1 MLSTLLRPRKRRA
14 DKSPFSSPFNSSPLA
29 TRNDYDRIDD
39 DVDADDYDEN
49 DGGED
54 DLETPLLPIFSA
66 AHLDKLPLYNITHS
80 CRILI
85 VQKCETTL
93 TWDQLRSPQVSQ
105 FLVKPIQSQIRKDHF
120 NRATI
125 CALVANC
132 LQFQKE
138 AQQDAGNAGVSKTRA
153 MVSEL
158 LAIRLLKEF
167 SLRELIDALSYDF
180 NPLEGLGAPEG
191 IAQLRQYNRSARI
204 STVEIAIRAQAKRFL
219 AHPLVV
225 QQLEAIWAGSIVF
238 HSAAD
243 NLHRKPPT
251 PPPTR
256 GRNGYGTIAHA
267 SAPLPAPIDNSQ
279 PSLRRSVTLYNP
291 KDASLFKLSRL
302 RVPRYRQLFST
313 VSFGVMLG
321 LFLAVLV
328 DRSTEITPLEI
339 IFWFWSAGYML
350 DELVGFSEQG
360 FGLYIM
366 SVWNAFDLG
375 ILLCFF
381 AYYVLRL
388 YGILI
393 PAARKHYTAHM
404 AYDVLASTAVL
415 LFPRA
420 FNVLDHYKYFSQLL
434 IAFRLMVQ
442 DMIAILVL
450 IVIACSGFFVA
461 FTLSF
466 SEEKA
471 EASKVAY
478 ALFQLTMGFTPAAW
492 DLWPKYNILGKAVLV
507 GFLFLCHFLIVT
519 ILITVLTNSFMAI
532 VQNANEEHQFL
543 FAVNTISMVK
553 SDALFS
559 YIPPTNLFGWV
570 ASPLRYL
577 IPFRKF
583 VRFNRTIIKITHL
596 PMLFAIF
603 AYERLFLLRNA
614 YTPMDLVERK
624 APSRGRLPAF
634 ALKNTG
640 PFSPGTRLREPSI
653 VSFHKDRALEE
664 VFRRPFDMTTR
675 TISQHSNPD
684 QRKATVVD
692 NWMQDM
698 GDEGGASP
706 PMEQPRSVLERLEN
720 RRPGVRRAQT
730 SANRISTVKRD
741 FSIASRSVMS
751 DPEDLASTIFPRPT
765 PMRIEEETDLELE
778 REDMPQETDA
788 DGDDELLTNDGDN
801 VTATGYDRTST
812 GTPDLVERKGP
823 SPNKLTAKDY
833 FEGADYQAA
842 SSVPDATRARLMSGE
857 HKRGPH
863 QRNVSQSTMVFSP
876 IVEQGYTSSASEKPA
891 KPSRPTTAKQN
902 SGDSTPLPQSAPQ
915 SSGRKTPRTS
925 NPSRP
930 RPNMPNR
937 LSQYTAP
944 NIRFDRFGDSARR
957 ANRQP
962 SFNALALDLASDFGD
977 HHRRDL
983 TPEPL
988 SPGYQ
993 PSIPAS
999 FSEQMLR
1006 ERELAQDKERRREE
1020 QRRRSQEEEKGMVGR
1035 IMLTRM
1041 NTLEEGFREILRE
1054 VRDLA
1059 HTSRGTSEAGMFNS
1073 RASLVVPPS
1082 SDGNALSRPKTP
1094 VSRAGGASE
1103 RARSPKKAKG
1113 KNKGKGKNSIN
1124 SSSEADPV
1132 SPLTVGEVVFQ
1143 ATSPTIQEPETPAT
1157 VRALST
1163 HAEEGA
1169 NEEPL
1174 DTEK

>member
-1 MLSTLLRPRKRRA
+1 
-14 DKSPFSSPFNSSPLA
+14 
-29 TRNDYDRIDD
+29 
-39 DVDADDYDEN
+39 
-49 DGGED
+49 
-54 DLETPLLPIFSA
+54 
-66 AHLDKLPLYNITHS
+66 KLPLYNITHS

-105 FLVKPIQSQIRKDHF
+105 FLVKPIQSQILKDHF

-125 CALVANC
+125 CALIANC

-180 NPLEGLGAPEG
+180 NPLEGLDATEG
-191 IAQLRQYNRSARI
+191 VVQLRQNNRNARI

-256 GRNGYGTIAHA
+256 GRNGYGTIANN
-267 SAPLPAPIDNSQ
+267 PAPQPAPVNNSQ
-279 PSLRRSVTLYNP
+279 PNIRRSVTLYNP

-313 VSFGVMLG
+313 LSFAVMLG

-375 ILLCFF
+375 ILICFF

-393 PAARKHYTAHM
+393 PAARKHYTAHL

-492 DLWPKYNILGKAVLV
+492 DLWPKYNLLGKAVLV

-596 PMLFAIF
+596 PMLFTIF
-603 AYERLFLLRNA
+603 TYERLFLMRNA
-614 YTPMDLVERK
+614 YTPMDLVEQK

-634 ALKNTG
+634 TMKNAG

-720 RRPGVRRAQT
+720 RRPGMRRAQT
-730 SANRISTVKRD
+730 SANRFATVKRD
-741 FSIASRSVMS
+741 FSTASRSVVS

-765 PMRIEEETDLELE
+765 PMRIEEETDLDLE

-801 VTATGYDRTST
+801 VTATGYDRTPT
-812 GTPDLVERKGP
+812 GTPDLVERKDP
-823 SPNKLTAKDY
+823 SPTKPTAKDY
-833 FEGADYQAA
+833 FEGADFQTA
-842 SSVPDATRARLMSGE
+842 SSVPNATRARLMSGE
-857 HKRGPH
+857 HKREPH
-863 QRNVSQSTMVFSP
+863 QRTVSHSTMVFSP
-876 IVEQGYTSSASEKPA
+876 IVEQGYNSSASEHGP

-902 SGDSTPLPQSAPQ
+902 SGGSTPLPQSAPQ
-915 SSGRKTPRTS
+915 SSGRKTPRSS

-944 NIRFDRFGDSARR
+944 NIRFDRFGDSTRR

-977 HHRRDL
+977 HRRDL

-1006 ERELAQDKERRREE
+1006 EREVALDKERRRQE

-1059 HTSRGTSEAGMFNS
+1059 HTSRGTSEAGVLNS
-1073 RASLVVPPS
+1073 RSSLVVPAS
-1082 SDGNALSRPKTP
+1082 SDAGALSRPKTP
-1094 VSRAGGASE
+1094 VSKMGGSSE
-1103 RARSPKKAKG
+1103 RARSPKKGKG
-1113 KNKGKGKNSIN
+1113 KNKSKGKNSIN
-1124 SSSEADPV
+1124 SSSEADPI
-1132 SPLTVGEVVFQ
+1132 SPLTVQESASQ
-1143 ATSPTIQEPETPAT
+1143 AVSPSTVNLPETPAT

-1169 NEEPL
+1169 QNSQT
-1174 DTEK
+1174 DTEKE

>member
-1 MLSTLLRPRKRRA
+1 
-14 DKSPFSSPFNSSPLA
+14 
-29 TRNDYDRIDD
+29 
-39 DVDADDYDEN
+39 
-49 DGGED
+49 
-54 DLETPLLPIFSA
+54 
-66 AHLDKLPLYNITHS
+66 
-80 CRILI
+80 
-85 VQKCETTL
+85 
-93 TWDQLRSPQVSQ
+93 
-105 FLVKPIQSQIRKDHF
+105 
-120 NRATI
+120 
-125 CALVANC
+125 
-132 LQFQKE
+132 
-138 AQQDAGNAGVSKTRA
+138 
-153 MVSEL
+153 
-158 LAIRLLKEF
+158 
-167 SLRELIDALSYDF
+167 
-180 NPLEGLGAPEG
+180 
-191 IAQLRQYNRSARI
+191 
-204 STVEIAIRAQAKRFL
+204 
-219 AHPLVV
+219 
-225 QQLEAIWAGSIVF
+225 
-238 HSAAD
+238 
-243 NLHRKPPT
+243 
-251 PPPTR
+251 
-256 GRNGYGTIAHA
+256 
-267 SAPLPAPIDNSQ
+267 
-279 PSLRRSVTLYNP
+279 
-291 KDASLFKLSRL
+291 
-302 RVPRYRQLFST
+302 
-313 VSFGVMLG
+313 
-321 LFLAVLV
+321 
-328 DRSTEITPLEI
+328 
-339 IFWFWSAGYML
+339 
-350 DELVGFSEQG
+350 
-360 FGLYIM
+360 
-366 SVWNAFDLG
+366 
-375 ILLCFF
+375 
-381 AYYVLRL
+381 
-388 YGILI
+388 
-393 PAARKHYTAHM
+393 
-404 AYDVLASTAVL
+404 
-415 LFPRA
+415 
-420 FNVLDHYKYFSQLL
+420 
-434 IAFRLMVQ
+434 
-442 DMIAILVL
+442 
-450 IVIACSGFFVA
+450 
-461 FTLSF
+461 
-466 SEEKA
+466 
-471 EASKVAY
+471 
-478 ALFQLTMGFTPAAW
+478 MGFTPAAW
-492 DLWPKYNILGKAVLV
+492 DLWPKYNLLGKAVLV

-596 PMLFAIF
+596 PMLFTIF
-603 AYERLFLLRNA
+603 TYERLFLMRNA
-614 YTPMDLVERK
+614 YTPMDLVEQK

-634 ALKNTG
+634 TMKNAG

-720 RRPGVRRAQT
+720 RRPGMRRAQT
-730 SANRISTVKRD
+730 SANRFATVKRD
-741 FSIASRSVMS
+741 FSTASRSVVS

-765 PMRIEEETDLELE
+765 PMRIEEETDLDLE

-801 VTATGYDRTST
+801 VTATGYDRTPT
-812 GTPDLVERKGP
+812 GTPDLVERKDP
-823 SPNKLTAKDY
+823 SPAKPTAKDY
-833 FEGADYQAA
+833 FEGADFQTA
-842 SSVPDATRARLMSGE
+842 SSVPNATRARLMSGE
-857 HKRGPH
+857 HKREPH
-863 QRNVSQSTMVFSP
+863 QRTVSHSTMVFSP
-876 IVEQGYTSSASEKPA
+876 ILEQGYNSSASEHGP

-902 SGDSTPLPQSAPQ
+902 SGGSAPLPQSAPQ
-915 SSGRKTPRTS
+915 SSGRKTPRSS

-944 NIRFDRFGDSARR
+944 NIRFDRFGDSTRR

-977 HHRRDL
+977 HRRDL

-1006 ERELAQDKERRREE
+1006 EREVALDKERRRQE

-1059 HTSRGTSEAGMFNS
+1059 HTSRGTSEAGMLNS
-1073 RASLVVPPS
+1073 RSSLVVPAS
-1082 SDGNALSRPKTP
+1082 SDAGALSRPKTP
-1094 VSRAGGASE
+1094 ISRMGGSSE
-1103 RARSPKKAKG
+1103 RARSPKKGKG
-1113 KNKGKGKNSIN
+1113 KNKSKGKNSIN
-1124 SSSEADPV
+1124 SSSEADPI
-1132 SPLTVGEVVFQ
+1132 SPLTVQESASQ
-1143 ATSPTIQEPETPAT
+1143 AVSPSTVNLPETPAT

-1169 NEEPL
+1169 QNSQT
-1174 DTEK
+1174 DTEKE

>member
-1 MLSTLLRPRKRRA
+1 
-14 DKSPFSSPFNSSPLA
+14 
-29 TRNDYDRIDD
+29 
-39 DVDADDYDEN
+39 
-49 DGGED
+49 
-54 DLETPLLPIFSA
+54 
-66 AHLDKLPLYNITHS
+66 
-80 CRILI
+80 
-85 VQKCETTL
+85 
-93 TWDQLRSPQVSQ
+93 
-105 FLVKPIQSQIRKDHF
+105 
-120 NRATI
+120 
-125 CALVANC
+125 
-132 LQFQKE
+132 
-138 AQQDAGNAGVSKTRA
+138 
-153 MVSEL
+153 
-158 LAIRLLKEF
+158 
-167 SLRELIDALSYDF
+167 
-180 NPLEGLGAPEG
+180 
-191 IAQLRQYNRSARI
+191 
-204 STVEIAIRAQAKRFL
+204 
-219 AHPLVV
+219 
-225 QQLEAIWAGSIVF
+225 
-238 HSAAD
+238 
-243 NLHRKPPT
+243 
-251 PPPTR
+251 
-256 GRNGYGTIAHA
+256 
-267 SAPLPAPIDNSQ
+267 
-279 PSLRRSVTLYNP
+279 
-291 KDASLFKLSRL
+291 
-302 RVPRYRQLFST
+302 
-313 VSFGVMLG
+313 
-321 LFLAVLV
+321 
-328 DRSTEITPLEI
+328 
-339 IFWFWSAGYML
+339 
-350 DELVGFSEQG
+350 
-360 FGLYIM
+360 
-366 SVWNAFDLG
+366 
-375 ILLCFF
+375 
-381 AYYVLRL
+381 
-388 YGILI
+388 
-393 PAARKHYTAHM
+393 
-404 AYDVLASTAVL
+404 
-415 LFPRA
+415 
-420 FNVLDHYKYFSQLL
+420 
-434 IAFRLMVQ
+434 
-442 DMIAILVL
+442 AILVL

-492 DLWPKYNILGKAVLV
+492 DLWPKYNLLGKAVLV

-570 ASPLRYL
+570 VSPLRYV

-583 VRFNRTIIKITHL
+583 VRFNRTIIKVTHL

-603 AYERLFLLRNA
+603 TYERLFLVRNA

-624 APSRGRLPAF
+624 APRRGRLPAF
-634 ALKNTG
+634 SMKNTG

-720 RRPGVRRAQT
+720 RRPGIRRAHT
-730 SANRISTVKRD
+730 SANRTSTIKRD
-741 FSIASRSVMS
+741 FSTASRSVLS

-765 PMRIEEETDLELE
+765 PMRIEEETDLEME

-801 VTATGYDRTST
+801 ITATGYDRTPT
-812 GTPDLVERKGP
+812 GTPDLIERKDP
-823 SPNKLTAKDY
+823 SPDKPTAKDY
-833 FEGADYQAA
+833 FEGADFQTA
-842 SSVPDATRARLMSGE
+842 SSVPNATRARLMSGE
-857 HKRGPH
+857 HKREGH
-863 QRNVSQSTMVFSP
+863 RRNVSHGTMVFSP
-876 IVEQGYTSSASEKPA
+876 IVEQGYTSSASEHVPKQ
-891 KPSRPTTAKQN
+891 SRPTTSKQN
-902 SGDSTPLPQSAPQ
+902 SGGSTPLAPSAPQ

-925 NPSRP
+925 NPSRV

-944 NIRFDRFGDSARR
+944 NIRFDRFGDSTRR

-1006 ERELAQDKERRREE
+1006 ERELALDKERRRQE

-1059 HTSRGTSEAGMFNS
+1059 HTSRGTSDAGMTGMVNS
-1073 RASLVVPPS
+1073 RSSLVVPAS

-1094 VSRAGGASE
+1094 VSRTGGASE
-1103 RARSPKKAKG
+1103 RARSPKKGKG
-1113 KNKGKGKNSIN
+1113 KNKSKGRNSIHGG
-1124 SSSEADPV
+1124 SEADPV
-1132 SPLTVGEVVFQ
+1132 SPLTVQEGPSQ
-1143 ATSPTIQEPETPAT
+1143 ATSPTVLEEPETPAT

-1163 HAEEGA
+1163 PAEEGTNDDQIDTG
-1169 NEEPL
+1169 NEFGSAESIGGAPQVASRNRGAMGEDNTDPVL
-1174 DTEK
+1174 RLQSHQSLPPPPPAALKDVRDDAQLERDQTSTPHSDQHPVQPPTVPVNASEQQHSNQQESGQRPAVPTQDASGVSDPAQSHVSQHSTPTLPPMNYKHQPTAHTPAPVSATAPVHAQNGHHPQHHQPPPPQHLPPPTPAHITNGTPSQYPPHGHAPPPPNYTYPPEAGMQQAPPSMQSNGGPVNGYAPHMGYQ

>member
-1 MLSTLLRPRKRRA
+1 
-14 DKSPFSSPFNSSPLA
+14 
-29 TRNDYDRIDD
+29 
-39 DVDADDYDEN
+39 
-49 DGGED
+49 
-54 DLETPLLPIFSA
+54 
-66 AHLDKLPLYNITHS
+66 
-80 CRILI
+80 
-85 VQKCETTL
+85 
-93 TWDQLRSPQVSQ
+93 
-105 FLVKPIQSQIRKDHF
+105 LVKPIQSQIRKDHF

-180 NPLEGLGAPEG
+180 NPLEGLDAPEG
-191 IAQLRQYNRSARI
+191 GAQLRQYNRSARI

-256 GRNGYGTIAHA
+256 GRSGYGTIVNND
-267 SAPLPAPIDNSQ
+267 APQPAPIHNAQ
-279 PSLRRSVTLYNP
+279 PSIRRSVTLYNP

-313 VSFGVMLG
+313 LSFTIMLG

-388 YGILI
+388 YGVLI

-420 FNVLDHYKYFSQLL
+420 FSVLDHYKYFSQLL

-492 DLWPKYNILGKAVLV
+492 DLWPKYNLLGKAVLV

-577 IPFRKF
+577 VPFRKF
-583 VRFNRTIIKITHL
+583 VRFNRTIIKITHS

-603 AYERLFLLRNA
+603 TYERLFLVRNA

-624 APSRGRLPAF
+624 APRRGRLPAF
-634 ALKNTG
+634 TMKNSG

-720 RRPGVRRAQT
+720 RRPGIRRAQT
-730 SANRISTVKRD
+730 SANRVSTVKRD
-741 FSIASRSVMS
+741 FSANSRSVLS

-765 PMRIEEETDLELE
+765 PMRIEEETDLEME
-778 REDMPQETDA
+778 REDLPQETDA

-801 VTATGYDRTST
+801 ITATGYDRTPT

-823 SPNKLTAKDY
+823 STTKPTVKDY
-833 FEGADYQAA
+833 FEGADLQTM
-842 SSVPDATRARLMSGE
+842 SSVPNATRARLMSGE
-857 HKRGPH
+857 HKREGH
-863 QRNVSQSTMVFSP
+863 QRTVSQSTMVFSP
-876 IVEQGYTSSASEKPA
+876 IVEQGYTSSASERVPE
-891 KPSRPTTAKQN
+891 PSRPTTAKQH
-902 SGDSTPLPQSAPQ
+902 SGGSAPLLQSAPQ

-937 LSQYTAP
+937 LAQYTAP
-944 NIRFDRFGDSARR
+944 NIRFDRFGDSTRR
-957 ANRQP
+957 ANRKP
-962 SFNALALDLASDFGD
+962 SFNALALDLASDYGD
-977 HHRRDL
+977 HHRRGL

-1006 ERELAQDKERRREE
+1006 EREVALDKERRRQE

-1059 HTSRGTSEAGMFNS
+1059 YTSRGTSDAGLTGIMNS
-1073 RASLVVPPS
+1073 RSSLTVPPS
-1082 SDGNALSRPKTP
+1082 SDGNVLSRPKTP
-1094 VSRAGGASE
+1094 VSRTGGASE
-1103 RARSPKKAKG
+1103 RARSPKKGKG
-1113 KNKGKGKNSIN
+1113 KNKSKGKNSIN
-1124 SSSEADPV
+1124 SSSEADPI
-1132 SPLTVGEVVFQ
+1132 SPLTIQDPAQ
-1143 ATSPTIQEPETPAT
+1143 ATGPSDEPETPGT

-1163 HAEEGA
+1163 HAEEGYDDDKH
-1169 NEEPL
+1169 
-1174 DTEK
+1174 DTEKE